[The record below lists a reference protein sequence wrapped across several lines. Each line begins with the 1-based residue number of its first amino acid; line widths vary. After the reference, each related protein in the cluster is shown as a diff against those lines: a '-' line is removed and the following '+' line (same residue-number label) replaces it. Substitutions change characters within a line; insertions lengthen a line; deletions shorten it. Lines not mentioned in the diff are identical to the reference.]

1 MKQLFSLL
9 RAVMSQD
16 MSLFKYH
23 VKDNSSVL
31 KKILFPIVLALIFMY
46 AIGTY
51 YYIFGKELS
60 NIGLTYIMLTI
71 AMLVPTIFTV
81 IEGIY
86 KSQGLLF
93 ESRDNELLLSLPIK
107 RSKIIFVKLFKFL
120 AFQYL
125 YNLLFL
131 LPAFILY
138 IYFDK
143 PPISFY
149 FISIVMSFLL
159 PIIPTIISSFIG
171 FFVKGISS
179 STESKKAVQ
188 TIFTLIIFLVIFILS
203 FYSNTLITEL
213 IKNAS
218 SINDAI
224 SRIYYPIGAYI
235 GLIKEFDFLEFIKL
249 LLVNLLPLIIFIF
262 VGGKYYFS
270 IVSKFNESGNKNHVS
285 KNISF
290 RKTPKLKALVIK
302 ELRKYFS
309 TPVYVFNTLFG
320 VIIMFIAVV
329 AMCINFEGTIN
340 TILSSQMSGINI
352 NDIINFLPKVFLA
365 IIVIISSMSI
375 ITSSSISI
383 EGKSFNIIKSL
394 PIDTR
399 DILLSKILASDVI
412 LIPFFLIS
420 DIIFFIRFKVNFF
433 DVVFILI
440 VTFLMPTISAII
452 GLFANLKYPKM
463 NASNDTEV
471 IKQSMSPMVSMLLG
485 LLFGILLIFIVIKL
499 DKYIPLNIII
509 AFEVIFTI
517 LITII
522 AWAFLKK
529 YGKSKI
535 KEINV

>member
-9 RAVMSQD
+9 RAVMSHD

-51 YYIFGKELS
+51 YYIVGKELS

-107 RSKIIFVKLFKFL
+107 KSKIIFVKLFKFL

-159 PIIPTIISSFIG
+159 PIPTIISSFIG
-171 FFVKGISS
+171 FFLKGISS
-179 STESKKAVQ
+179 STKSKKAVQ
-188 TIFTLIIFLVIFILS
+188 TVFTLIIFLAIFILS
-203 FYSNTLITEL
+203 FYSNTLITKL

-235 GLIKEFDFLEFIKL
+235 SLIKKFDFLEFIKL

-262 VGGKYYFS
+262 IGGKYYFS
-270 IVSKFNESGNKNHVS
+270 IVSKFNESGNKTHIS
-285 KNISF
+285 KNVSF

-302 ELRKYFS
+302 ELKKYFS

-320 VIIMFIAVV
+320 VIIMLIAVV

-340 TILSSQMSGINI
+340 TISSSQMSGISI
-352 NDIINFLPKVFLA
+352 NDIIKFLPKVFLA
-365 IIVIISSMSI
+365 IIVIISSMSM

-383 EGKSFNIIKSL
+383 EGKSFNITKSL

-412 LIPFFLIS
+412 LIPFILIS
-420 DIIFFIRFKVNFF
+420 NIIFFIRFKVDFL
-433 DVVFILI
+433 DIIFILI

-499 DKYIPLNIII
+499 DKYISLNIII
-509 AFEVIFTI
+509 TLEVIFTI
-517 LITII
+517 LITVV
-522 AWAFLKK
+522 AWTFLKK
-529 YGKSKI
+529 YGESRI